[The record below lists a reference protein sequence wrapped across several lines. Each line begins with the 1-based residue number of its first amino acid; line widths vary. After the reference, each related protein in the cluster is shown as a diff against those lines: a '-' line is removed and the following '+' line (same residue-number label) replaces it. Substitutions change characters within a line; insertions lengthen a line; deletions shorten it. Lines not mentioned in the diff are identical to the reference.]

1 MDMATSIRSSIHNI
15 PYVVKK
21 STKDYLLKHSWSS
34 STHDEIVVARH
45 VKAVIDWILNA
56 QSACGCG
63 GGIPAYYTLRGGFS
77 NPYPETSGYI
87 ITSLL
92 AGYNH
97 FHDESYKSAAVD
109 IADWLTS
116 RQLDS
121 GAMRCNI
128 EHPRSMLDKNRS
140 GIDVS
145 KIFLFD
151 CGAILEGLTNMW
163 KQIPEDRFRL
173 SSIRLADYMISNQE
187 DNGLWEKDLY
197 FPYFGTHQTR
207 TMWALINAGRTFNK
221 SEYIDSALRCLNK
234 LKLNVKPNAYIANC
248 HFVQEE
254 NEDFGLTHPI
264 AYAIEGFF
272 EAGIMLGLREFSEIA
287 INVGYELQRM
297 AENRQQMFFSHYN
310 SHWEP
315 VSSYQCVTGNIQ
327 IAMMWL
333 KIAKYTGDD
342 ALISTAIKFL
352 NFIRNCMIDTE
363 TEIAGVRGAIQG
375 SFPIY
380 GRYCPYAFPNWGA
393 KFFIDASLLEL
404 EAMRNKKVGD

>member
-1 MDMATSIRSSIHNI
+1 MPISMRKAAYNI
-15 PYVVKK
+15 PYAIKK
-21 STKDYLLKHSWSS
+21 SIRDYSLKYSWGF
-34 STHDEIVVARH
+34 STYDEKGVERYL
-45 VKAVIDWILNA
+45 KEVIDWVLNA
-56 QSACGCG
+56 QQACECG
-63 GGIPAYYTLRGGFS
+63 GGIPAAYTLYQGFS

-92 AGYNH
+92 ASYNH
-97 FHDESYKSAAVD
+97 FHDESYKSAAAY
-109 IADWLTS
+109 IADWLIS
-116 RQLDS
+116 RQLDN

-140 GIDVS
+140 GIDDS
-145 KIFLFD
+145 KGFLFD
-151 CGAILEGLTNMW
+151 HGAILEGLTNMW
-163 KQIPEDRFRL
+163 KQIPEDRYRL
-173 SSIRLADYMISNQE
+173 SAIWLADYMISNQE
-187 DNGLWEKDLY
+187 DNGIWGKDL
-197 FPYFGTHQTR
+197 FFSYFGTHQTR

-221 SEYIDSALRCLNK
+221 SKYIDSALRCLNK
-234 LKLNVKPNAYIANC
+234 LKSNVKPNGYITNC

-272 EAGIMLGLREFSEIA
+272 EAGIMSGLHEFSEIA

-310 SHWEP
+310 SRWEP

-333 KIAKYTGDD
+333 KIAQYTGDD
-342 ALISTAIKFL
+342 ALISTAMKFL
-352 NFIRNCMIDTE
+352 SLIRNYMIDIKTKI
-363 TEIAGVRGAIQG
+363 TGVRGAIQG

-404 EAMRNKKVGD
+404 EAFRRIRRG